1 MCRSGGGG
9 DLMVTSN
16 KSNIEAVSKLNI
28 EPVLL
33 NIESLETVYFS
44 FSNFSELI
52 REAAPLVLFGPSPYF
67 MEGLEYKLVTIT
79 LSMVKGAEN
88 VK

>member
-1 MCRSGGGG
+1 M
-9 DLMVTSN
+9 
-16 KSNIEAVSKLNI
+16 
-28 EPVLL
+28 
-33 NIESLETVYFS
+33 ETVYFS

-52 REAAPLVLFGPSPYF
+52 REAGPLVLFGPSPYF

>member
-1 MCRSGGGG
+1 MCWSGGGG

-33 NIESLETVYFS
+33 NIESLESGDCVF
-44 FSNFSELI
+44 LI
-52 REAAPLVLFGPSPYF
+52 F
-67 MEGLEYKLVTIT
+67 
-79 LSMVKGAEN
+79 
-88 VK
+88 

>member
-1 MCRSGGGG
+1 MCVGGG

-28 EPVLL
+28 IEPVLL
-33 NIESLETVYFS
+33 DIESLETVYFS

>member
-1 MCRSGGGG
+1 MCWSGG

-28 EPVLL
+28 EPVLS
-33 NIESLETVYFS
+33 NIESVDTVYFS